1 MIVTV
6 NRKSQLT
13 VCATSSGTVQ
23 GDDIDWREGS
33 SGRRSYTVSLQAVA
47 YSPDVRSL
55 ATVGAAPHETGLQRC
70 EPEAYVS
77 GRPAAACCPTE
88 HPVE

>member
-33 SGRRSYTVSLQAVA
+33 SGHTGVLYGGAPDHASALRCIRRAVDVLNIG
-47 YSPDVRSL
+47 YS
-55 ATVGAAPHETGLQRC
+55 
-70 EPEAYVS
+70 
-77 GRPAAACCPTE
+77 
-88 HPVE
+88 